1 MVIGMG
7 IGIEAEGYLAMQGP
21 IDVELLLDLNELSQY
36 MSLSQI
42 EMKPTASV
50 LEAHSMMCIVI

>member
-1 MVIGMG
+1 MVIGM
-7 IGIEAEGYLAMQGP
+7 EAEGYLAMQGP
-21 IDVELLLDLNELSQY
+21 IDVELLLDLNELSQH

>member
-1 MVIGMG
+1 MVIGM
-7 IGIEAEGYLAMQGP
+7 EAEGYLAMQGP

-36 MSLSQI
+36 MSLSRI

-50 LEAHSMMCIVI
+50 LEAHSMMFIVM